1 MHFQYVEKQARG
13 WALKRLL
20 TLHTIWKTDFM
31 DVMQSGRQLNDT
43 QITVKIDHRSMMVI
57 NKILDLFVEADLAIR
72 VRTDGFH
79 MPHGIDRRLV
89 GAVSGEKSSVQLNK
103 IYSKM
108 EKRRIAGQRVLLRMV
123 IRKGEAEFRRSNPAP
138 SFMRPVSQMTSREFA
153 HKKCQPEF
161 ENPPPLKAES
171 WVKDVNSDSALRFGF
186 VIYRISYTEPNDKW
200 IEFLAKLE
208 KGLNSSWDGMVD
220 AEFAQ
225 KKATLEWIDGSAYNI
240 AEGDLNGVR
249 E

>member
-1 MHFQYVEKQARG
+1 
-13 WALKRLL
+13 
-20 TLHTIWKTDFM
+20 
-31 DVMQSGRQLNDT
+31 
-43 QITVKIDHRSMMVI
+43 
-57 NKILDLFVEADLAIR
+57 
-72 VRTDGFH
+72 
-79 MPHGIDRRLV
+79 
-89 GAVSGEKSSVQLNK
+89 
-103 IYSKM
+103 
-108 EKRRIAGQRVLLRMV
+108 
-123 IRKGEAEFRRSNPAP
+123 
-138 SFMRPVSQMTSREFA
+138 MTSREFA

-186 VIYRISYTEPNDKW
+186 VIYRISYTELNDKW